1 MATIASE
8 GLPFEMM
15 SVITPLREGLEHAP
29 ISRAVAGALSRPR
42 GRPRELR
49 RAVEG
54 LRGRAVEG
62 LRGRAVEGLR
72 GRAALL
78 LLLLLLLPLCTWA
91 RTPPP

>member
-62 LRGRAVEGLR
+62 LRGRA
-72 GRAALL
+72 ALL

>member
-62 LRGRAVEGLR
+62 LRGRAAL
-72 GRAALL
+72 LL